1 MGVLRSL
8 ARWLKRLFRKTED
21 TLISVDENDAYEET
35 LISYLETLPKGR
47 KEMKLK
53 KNGSRFSWKG
63 EISSMIDAYL
73 FLIRLPSVCPDNIT
87 HHVAS
92 DCLIYH
98 AQLNENQ
105 QLTMRER
112 FVRGN
117 RMVDLKLNSNHQPIV
132 VRLLFKQSQTYEENH
147 YLRASASAC
156 HCRNIHRY
164 PRTDKQ
170 TVTTER
176 TG

>member
-8 ARWLKRLFRKTED
+8 TRWLKRLFHKTED
-21 TLISVDENDAYEET
+21 TTVRVEGNDGYGELLISH
-35 LISYLETLPKGR
+35 LETLSKR
-47 KEMKLK
+47 KVMKLR
-53 KNGSRFSWKG
+53 KNGSRNSWKG
-63 EISSMIDAYL
+63 EVMSMTDAYL
-73 FLIRLPSVCPDNIT
+73 FLIRMPTVYPDNIT
-87 HHVAS
+87 HHMAS

-112 FVRGN
+112 YVRGN
-117 RMVDLKLNSNHQPIV
+117 RVVDLKLNSNHQPIV

-147 YLRASASAC
+147 YLRAGASAC
-156 HCRNIHRY
+156 HSRNIHRY
-164 PRTDKQ
+164 PRKDKQ

>member
-8 ARWLKRLFRKTED
+8 TRWLKRLFRKTED

-73 FLIRLPSVCPDNIT
+73 FLTKLPSVCIDNIT
-87 HHVAS
+87 HHFAS

-98 AQLNENQ
+98 IKVNENHQ
-105 QLTMRER
+105 IVMREKYIR
-112 FVRGN
+112 SR
-117 RMVDLKLNSNHQPIV
+117 RIVDLILNNCRRPVNI
-132 VRLLFKQSQTYEENH
+132 RLSFKNETYEEKSH
-147 YLRASASAC
+147 LCADTSAYHSRSF
-156 HCRNIHRY
+156 HSDTKNTRIL
-164 PRTDKQ
+164 Q
-170 TVTTER
+170 E
-176 TG
+176 

>member
-8 ARWLKRLFRKTED
+8 ARWLKRLFRKTEGATVQVEGND
-21 TLISVDENDAYEET
+21 GYGELLISH
-35 LISYLETLPKGR
+35 LETLSKG
-47 KEMKLK
+47 KVMKLR
-53 KNGSRFSWKG
+53 KNGSRNTWKG
-63 EISSMIDAYL
+63 EVMSMTDAYL
-73 FLIRLPSVCPDNIT
+73 FLIRMPTVYPDNIT
-87 HHVAS
+87 HHMAS

-112 FVRGN
+112 YVRGN
-117 RMVDLKLNSNHQPIV
+117 RVVDLKLNRNHQPIV

-147 YLRASASAC
+147 YLRAGASAC
-156 HCRNIHRY
+156 HSRNIHRY

-176 TG
+176 TD

>member
-8 ARWLKRLFRKTED
+8 ARWLKRLFRKTEGATVQVEGND
-21 TLISVDENDAYEET
+21 GYGELLISH
-35 LISYLETLPKGR
+35 LETISKT
-47 KEMKLK
+47 KVKKLR
-53 KNGSRFSWKG
+53 KNGSRNTWKG
-63 EISSMIDAYL
+63 EVMSMTDAYL
-73 FLIRLPSVCPDNIT
+73 FLIRMPTVYPDNIT
-87 HHVAS
+87 HYMAS

-112 FVRGN
+112 YVRGN
-117 RMVDLKLNSNHQPIV
+117 RVVDLILNSNHQPII
-132 VRLLFKQSQTYEENH
+132 VRLLFKQNQTYEENH
-147 YLRASASAC
+147 YLRAGASAC
-156 HCRNIHRY
+156 HSRNIHRY

>member
-8 ARWLKRLFRKTED
+8 ARWLKRLFHKTENTTVQVEGND
-21 TLISVDENDAYEET
+21 GYGELLISH
-35 LISYLETLPKGR
+35 LETLSKG
-47 KEMKLK
+47 KMMKLR
-53 KNGSRFSWKG
+53 KNGSRNSWKG
-63 EISSMIDAYL
+63 EVMSMTDAYL
-73 FLIRLPSVCPDNIT
+73 FLIRMPTVCPDNIT
-87 HHVAS
+87 HHMAS

-112 FVRGN
+112 YVRGN
-117 RMVDLKLNSNHQPIV
+117 RVVDLKLNSNHQPIV

-147 YLRASASAC
+147 YLRAGASAC
-156 HCRNIHRY
+156 HSRNIHRY

-170 TVTTER
+170 TVTTKR
-176 TG
+176 TS